1 MDRKGCGL
9 KGTGSQDL
17 LPSLFL
23 LKRPYM
29 VMHMLKLFRELFSF
43 HEDIQL
49 HIWFEIL
56 YACPRSR

>member
-23 LKRPYM
+23 LNRPYM
-29 VMHMLKLFRELFSF
+29 VMHMLKLFRELISF